1 MRKMWNKKWQTTWK
15 TLGRILEEET
25 STPQWKTSPLTPP
38 SNSQLIWIV
47 VVHERPWPLEAEI
60 SQSIWTLQYDLD
72 LILDPNSVQPF
83 NKLINT
89 QVWWWRWKLKFLSSI
104 CHSCDK
110 WRREDRGIFCS
121 RLRLSLSLSLSLS
134 LKMKCWWWIK

>member
-1 MRKMWNKKWQTTWK
+1 MANHMKNTKKNFGRGNQYSPMKNLSLDTTIKFSTSLKSCSTWK
-15 TLGRILEEET
+15 TMT
-25 STPQWKTSPLTPP
+25 
-38 SNSQLIWIV
+38 
-47 VVHERPWPLEAEI
+47 LEAEI
-60 SQSIWTLQYDLD
+60 SPSIWTLQYDLD

-121 RLRLSLSLSLSLS
+121 RLRLSLSL
-134 LKMKCWWWIK
+134 KMKCWWWIK